1 MFSKFRS
8 NRSSATSGSNALPLL
23 TFSEDWF
30 SAFDTAIAT
39 ANDLGVRLI
48 IPFISMINLPQWG
61 GVASLSRWAGVPAS
75 QFFHS
80 VLTRSLYKQVVFR
93 VLTRKNL
100 ITGRLYK
107 DEPAIFGWELG
118 ECCLCVRARRCVPKE
133 SDTPSI
139 HASLSA
145 R

>member
-1 MFSKFRS
+1 
-8 NRSSATSGSNALPLL
+8 
-23 TFSEDWF
+23 
-30 SAFDTAIAT
+30 
-39 ANDLGVRLI
+39 
-48 IPFISMINLPQWG
+48 MINLPQWG

-118 ECCLCVRARRCVPKE
+118 KCCMCVRARLCARA

-139 HASLSA
+139 HARLELRLSSG
-145 R
+145 